1 MQEFWSFKFDVNLE
15 FKDVF
20 MEFSGFD
27 ICAELSF
34 LGLVIEEEDS
44 RACVF
49 NAFLFFF
56 ILF

>member
-1 MQEFWSFKFDVNLE
+1 
-15 FKDVF
+15 